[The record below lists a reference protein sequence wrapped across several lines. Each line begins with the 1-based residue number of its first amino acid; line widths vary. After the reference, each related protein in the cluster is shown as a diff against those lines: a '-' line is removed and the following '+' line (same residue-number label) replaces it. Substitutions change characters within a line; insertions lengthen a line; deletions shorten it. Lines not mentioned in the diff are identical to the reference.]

1 MNYSAGFRDASSKLG
16 NFECLLPDRCWDARK
31 TRTARESRAATSAA
45 APTFHRFH
53 LGSAVAGA
61 GAGTVGVQAT
71 WQSCAVS
78 LLPRSYLREGG
89 LRDGLSPRRE
99 DAGNRLSGAG
109 SKRLDLC
116 GRCQEACH
124 RVGDAVSTRRCG
136 CEGDYA
142 FLCPSTRTC
151 AGPGRAGLE
160 CFQGP
165 ASATRRSQTL
175 ARTPPRR

>member
-1 MNYSAGFRDASSKLG
+1 MLRQSWATLSAYCQIAVGMRAKRG
-16 NFECLLPDRCWDARK
+16 RHGGPTRPPRLPRQL
-31 TRTARESRAATSAA
+31 
-45 APTFHRFH
+45 FHRFH

-71 WQSCAVS
+71 WQSCVVS